1 MNAGVAK
8 KRTRSSRVKL
18 SEACQKRLLNAVASP
33 VHSRRRQIDAALEIL
48 PVPAKKARS
57 TQTNSRQ
64 LIEVEKAEQ
73 AAKVWQRFLMLA
85 SD

>member
-1 MNAGVAK
+1 MNARVAK

-18 SEACQKRLLNAVASP
+18 SEACQETLLNAVASP
-33 VHSRRRQIDAALEIL
+33 VHSRKRQIDAALEII
-48 PVPAKKARS
+48 PAPAKEVRL
-57 TQTNSRQ
+57 TETNSRQ

-73 AAKVWQRFLMLA
+73 AAKVWQRSLIPV